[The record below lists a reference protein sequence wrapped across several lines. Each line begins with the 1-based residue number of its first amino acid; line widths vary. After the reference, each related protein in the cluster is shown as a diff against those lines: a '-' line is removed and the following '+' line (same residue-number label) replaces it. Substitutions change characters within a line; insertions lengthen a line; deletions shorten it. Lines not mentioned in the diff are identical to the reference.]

1 VSDRL
6 YLVHVDPGA
15 AHEQAMEA
23 LDAIAL
29 APGLLLARS
38 AETRSRLYHRVKR
51 ATGTRALLVGRLA
64 GHPKFMGMAPG
75 SLAALRRWD
84 DLAGGG

>member
-1 VSDRL
+1 
-6 YLVHVDPGA
+6 
-15 AHEQAMEA
+15 
-23 LDAIAL
+23 
-29 APGLLLARS
+29 
-38 AETRSRLYHRVKR
+38 
-51 ATGTRALLVGRLA
+51 VGRLA